1 MPPYL
6 RKLKEEL
13 ENFKSQPK
21 KIILKNLINCL
32 VIKRLAVNKIGLRL
46 KIPSDSRIL
55 YPF

>member
-32 VIKRLAVNKIGLRL
+32 VIRRLAVNKIGLRL
-46 KIPSDSRIL
+46 KIPSDSGIL